1 MDAGVFLVN
10 SSICDFK
17 RFRNNSIW
25 NKRLYKG
32 IVAIYSTTVLVC
44 YFLFVNVFP
53 DSIFECCNSLNDQ
66 KATCHLF
73 GYIFCDLYCSS
84 KLGLLA

>member
-1 MDAGVFLVN
+1 MGESL
-10 SSICDFK
+10 
-17 RFRNNSIW
+17 FRTEKINNGTQRNGSLDIL
-25 NKRLYKG
+25 RTL
-32 IVAIYSTTVLVC
+32 C